1 MNVQDETSRLR
12 SVVLGTAKS
21 CGPIPTPEE
30 AYDPKSLEHILA
42 GTYPI
47 EEDMLREMDGFAQV
61 FAKYDVQVFRPRVLK
76 DCNQI
81 FSRDIAFVIENKL
94 VKANILPDREKE
106 FQAIKYVLSKI
117 DEDQIIYPPKE
128 VHVEGGDVMPWGE
141 YIFMGTYSGPDYA
154 EYITART
161 NKEAVEFIAGQFPYK
176 KVKAFELRK
185 SNTNARENALHLDC
199 CFQPV
204 GTNKAI
210 LHKNGFLREEE
221 YQWLLDYFGS
231 DNVFEID
238 KEEMYNMVSNVF
250 SISPNVV
257 VSERNFTR
265 LNNWLRQQGFTVEE
279 IAYAEIAKQEG
290 LLRCST
296 LPLVRDQCS
305 SGSLV

>member
-1 MNVQDETSRLR
+1 MLQLNIQDETSRLR

-21 CGPIPTPEE
+21 CGPIPKPEA

-42 GTYPI
+42 GTYPK
-47 EEDMLREMDGFAQV
+47 EEDMVREMDGFAQV

-81 FSRDIAFVIENKL
+81 FSRDIAFVIDDKL
-94 VKANILPDREKE
+94 VKANILPDRERE

-141 YIFMGTYSGPDYA
+141 YIFMGTYTGEDYA
-154 EYITART
+154 DYITART
-161 NKEAVEFIAGQFPYK
+161 NKEAVDFIARQFPNK
-176 KVKAFELRK
+176 KVKSFELRK

-221 YQWLLDYFGS
+221 YQWLLDYFRS
-231 DNVFEID
+231 ENVFEIS

-265 LNNWLRQQGFTVEE
+265 LNNWLREQGFTVEE
-279 IAYAEIAKQEG
+279 IAYSEIAKQEG

-296 LPLVRDQCS
+296 LPLVRD
-305 SGSLV
+305 